1 MARVEEWRF
10 PKNMVS
16 IIVVIVVLDDGNLTT
31 YGAARYRVHAFHVV
45 LFCFKPAAHYIQP
58 INKFNFSLMFFAPA

>member
-16 IIVVIVVLDDGNLTT
+16 IVVVIVVLSDGNLAN
-31 YGAARYRVHAFHVV
+31 YVAARRTICITCRA
-45 LFCFKPAAHYIQP
+45 FCFKPAAHYIQP